1 MMALG
6 KLKGMIMNDNVFV
19 SCVTLALVTLIGS
32 ITFYQYSELK
42 SVERNVES
50 AIVKGIDPV
59 AVRCSF
65 VQQTDTI
72 CVAYAAA
79 QNGHTGS
86 PSPKK

>member
-1 MMALG
+1 MSDLR
-6 KLKGMIMNDNVFV
+6 KDI
-19 SCVTLALVTLIGS
+19 IGV
-32 ITFYQYSELK
+32 IIA
-42 SVERNVES
+42 S
-50 AIVKGIDPV
+50 AIVFMSAIISIAVYHINDRALMSKNIDAAIAKGVDPV

-79 QNGHTGS
+79 QGSHTGS

>member
-1 MMALG
+1 
-6 KLKGMIMNDNVFV
+6 MNELRKD
-19 SCVTLALVTLIGS
+19 LIGVIIATAIVFITAIVS
-32 ITFYQYSELK
+32 ITVYYVNDRALMSK
-42 SVERNVES
+42 NIDA
-50 AIVKGIDPV
+50 AIAKGVDPV

>member
-1 MMALG
+1 MSDLR
-6 KLKGMIMNDNVFV
+6 KDI
-19 SCVTLALVTLIGS
+19 IGV
-32 ITFYQYSELK
+32 I
-42 SVERNVES
+42 VAV
-50 AIVKGIDPV
+50 AIVFITAIISISVYYINDRALMSKNIDAAIAKGVDPV